1 MFFPF
6 LVNKIIWANLTNAYV
21 FFFFSFVLQTKI
33 IILNFCKGREKNG
46 EIYIAHIKK
55 DSLIIAFIYE
65 SSNPILL
72 MILLNDWKVVVVSG
86 YKGGK
91 KNVRLTKSV

>member
-1 MFFPF
+1 M
-6 LVNKIIWANLTNAYV
+6 LT